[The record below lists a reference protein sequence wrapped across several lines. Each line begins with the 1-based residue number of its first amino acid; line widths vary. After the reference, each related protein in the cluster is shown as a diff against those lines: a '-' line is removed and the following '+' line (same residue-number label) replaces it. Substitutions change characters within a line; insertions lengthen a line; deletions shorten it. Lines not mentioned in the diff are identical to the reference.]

1 MTYDSSAER
10 RARWSL
16 HLCVL
21 LWGFTAILGKLITLP
36 TGALVVWRMG
46 LVAALL
52 ALWPRVWRGINAI
65 SRVQI
70 LRYAAIG
77 VVIALHWL
85 AFYGS
90 IRLANASV
98 AVGCIALGS
107 VFAAIIE
114 PLITGRPHERVELLL
129 GLLVIPGM
137 ALLVGGVPLSMVLGV
152 AVGVLSALLAALFTA
167 LNKRYATDDPPEAVT
182 LIQMLAGALALA
194 FGASAVFGVEQTLRL
209 PDAVD
214 LSWLSVLAIVCTLLP
229 FMLWLQALRHVSAF
243 TTQLTLNLEPVYAIV
258 LAALLFHEY
267 QQLTPSFYAG
277 VAVIIATVFLQ
288 PWLTARLQRPAG
300 RSGTIRR

>member
-1 MTYDSSAER
+1 MTYDPSAER

-52 ALWPRVWRGINAI
+52 ALWPRVWRGIDAI

-98 AVGCIALGS
+98 AVGCVALGS
-107 VFAAIIE
+107 VFAAILE
-114 PLITGRPHERVELLL
+114 PLITGRPHERAELLL

-137 ALLVGGVPLSMVLGV
+137 ALLVGGVPLSMYLGV
-152 AVGVLSALLAALFTA
+152 AVGVLSALLAALFAA

-182 LIQMLAGALALA
+182 LIQMTAGAVAIAL
-194 FGASAVFGVEQTLRL
+194 GASVVFGVDQTLRL
-209 PDAVD
+209 PDATD
-214 LSWLSVLAIVCTLLP
+214 LGWLLVLAIACTLLP

-267 QQLTPSFYAG
+267 RQLTPSFYVG

>member
-1 MTYDSSAER
+1 MTYDPSAER

-52 ALWPRVWRGINAI
+52 ALWPRVWRGIDAI
-65 SRVQI
+65 SRVRI
-70 LRYAAIG
+70 LQYAAIG

-98 AVGCIALGS
+98 AVGCVALGS

-114 PLITGRPHERVELLL
+114 PLITGRPYERAELLL

-152 AVGVLSALLAALFTA
+152 AVGVLSALLAALFAT

-182 LIQMLAGALALA
+182 LIQMMAGALALA
-194 FGASAVFGVEQTLRL
+194 LGASVVFGVEQTLRL
-209 PDAVD
+209 PDATD
-214 LSWLSVLAIVCTLLP
+214 LGWLLVLAIVCTLLP

-277 VAVIIATVFLQ
+277 VALIIATVFLQ
-288 PWLTARLQRPAG
+288 PQLTAWLQRPAG

>member
-1 MTYDSSAER
+1 M
-10 RARWSL
+10 
-16 HLCVL
+16 CVL

-52 ALWPRVWRGINAI
+52 ALWPRVWRGIDAI

-98 AVGCIALGS
+98 AVGCVALGS

-114 PLITGRPHERVELLL
+114 PPITGRPHERAELLL

-137 ALLVGGVPLSMVLGV
+137 ALLVGGVPLSMYLGV
-152 AVGVLSALLAALFTA
+152 AVGVLSALLAALFAA

-182 LIQMLAGALALA
+182 LIQMTAGALAIALGA
-194 FGASAVFGVEQTLRL
+194 SVVFGADQTLRV
-209 PDAVD
+209 PDATD
-214 LSWLSVLAIVCTLLP
+214 LGWLLVLAIVCTLLP

-267 QQLTPSFYAG
+267 RQLTPSFYAG
-277 VAVIIATVFLQ
+277 VSVIIATVFLQ
-288 PWLTARLQRPAG
+288 PRLTAWLQRPVG

>member
-1 MTYDSSAER
+1 MTYDPSAER

-52 ALWPRVWRGINAI
+52 ALWPRVWRGIDAI

-98 AVGCIALGS
+98 AVGCVALGS
-107 VFAAIIE
+107 VFAAILE
-114 PLITGRPHERVELLL
+114 PLITGRPHERAELLL

-137 ALLVGGVPLSMVLGV
+137 ALLVGGVPLSMYLGV
-152 AVGVLSALLAALFTA
+152 AVGVLSALLAALFAA

-182 LIQMLAGALALA
+182 LIQMTAGAVAIAL
-194 FGASAVFGVEQTLRL
+194 GASVVFGVDQTLRL
-209 PDAVD
+209 PDAAD
-214 LSWLSVLAIVCTLLP
+214 LGWLLVLAVVCTLLP

-267 QQLTPSFYAG
+267 RQLTPSFYVG